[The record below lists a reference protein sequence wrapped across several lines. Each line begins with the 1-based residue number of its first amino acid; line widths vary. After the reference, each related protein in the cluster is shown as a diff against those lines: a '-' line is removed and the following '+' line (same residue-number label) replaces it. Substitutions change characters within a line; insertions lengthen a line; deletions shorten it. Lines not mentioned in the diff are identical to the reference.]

1 MIYSQSFGISVKL
14 APELLE
20 NELYKLLCNQLSW
33 DMPRLIFSL
42 IFILISVA
50 GHTQAK
56 FELANRKAIRLTE
69 NRIKFITDKEWR
81 IERFE
86 TYVREDTV
94 ISTVGRGGNLKYNA
108 DGTFHYGIVKGKWLV
123 IEGKYIKHFL
133 EREDVIK
140 MNFGGTFAVISLT
153 DTDFV
158 LTKLLTSS
166 HDMKRVIH
174 LTLRPRPKQIF
185 SSTFK
190 NKLYYSR
197 LTTHQVDSISRL
209 SSEILF
215 EYNYTF
221 TKDSVFYPT
230 FDSLYRIKRKPKN

>member
-1 MIYSQSFGISVKL
+1 
-14 APELLE
+14 
-20 NELYKLLCNQLSW
+20 
-33 DMPRLIFSL
+33 MPRLIFSL

-50 GHTQAK
+50 GYTQAK
-56 FELANRKAIRLTE
+56 FELTNRKAIRLKE

-81 IERFE
+81 IEKLE

-94 ISTVGRGGNLKYNA
+94 ISTFGRGGNLKYNV
-108 DGTFHYGIVKGKWLV
+108 DGTFHYGIVKGKWSV

-133 EREDVIK
+133 GREDAIK
-140 MNFGGTFAVISLT
+140 MNFGGTFAVTSLT
-153 DTDFV
+153 DTDLV

-166 HDMKRVIH
+166 HDMKRVIY
-174 LTLRPRPKQIF
+174 LTLRPRPSKQIF

-190 NKLYYSR
+190 SKLYYSR

-209 SSEILF
+209 SSGILF

-230 FDSLYRIKRKPKN
+230 FDSLYRIKRKNKN